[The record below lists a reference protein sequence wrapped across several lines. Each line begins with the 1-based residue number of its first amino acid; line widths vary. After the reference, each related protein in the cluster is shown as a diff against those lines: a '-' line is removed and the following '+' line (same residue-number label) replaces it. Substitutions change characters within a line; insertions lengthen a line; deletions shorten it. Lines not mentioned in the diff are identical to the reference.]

1 MHKAL
6 VNFVD
11 LRDNNHRYHAGD
23 SFPREGYEVSDDR
36 IAELC
41 SDQNKLGK
49 PVIAEE
55 KPVDEAPVEKPKKGR
70 KKNDAI

>member
-1 MHKAL
+1 MYKAL
-6 VNFVD
+6 MNFVD

-23 SFPREGYEVSDDR
+23 SFPREGYEADDDR

-55 KPVDEAPVEKPKKGR
+55 KPVDEVPADKPKKGKQ
-70 KKNDAI
+70 KK

>member
-1 MHKAL
+1 MYKAL

-11 LRDNNHRYHAGD
+11 LQDNNHRYHAGD
-23 SFPREGYEVSDDR
+23 SFPREGYEASDDR

-55 KPVDEAPVEKPKKGR
+55 KPVDEVPAEKPKRGKQ
-70 KKNDAI
+70 KK

>member
-1 MHKAL
+1 MYKAL

-23 SFPREGYEVSDDR
+23 SFPREGYEAGDDR

-55 KPVDEAPVEKPKKGR
+55 KPVDKVPADKPKKGKQ
-70 KKNDAI
+70 KK